1 MKKYVKPLM
10 ESEVFVSNEYI
21 STCYTI
27 TCGKCGSWQEG
38 YDQLAGDVDSKPITN
53 PFSGEV
59 VYTGTFYP
67 STLEHGSNN
76 RPDGT
81 PCVTYSGS
89 DRISFWDIF
98 EGLGI
103 DWDKAWQ
110 WLIQQIYGYN
120 QSSISV
126 HQDINIV
133 PNWTHT
139 TNHPNASI

>member
-10 ESEVFVSNEYI
+10 ESEAFVANEYI
-21 STCYTI
+21 STCYTV
-27 TCGKCGSWQEG
+27 TCGECGSWEEG
-38 YDQLAGDVDSKPITN
+38 YDKLAGSVITKPIEN
-53 PFSGEV
+53 PFTGEV
-59 VYTGTFYP
+59 VFTGSVYE
-67 STLEHGSNN
+67 SKLKNGVGDKNGN
-76 RPDGT
+76 

-89 DRISFWDIF
+89 DRISILDCFDGWS
-98 EGLGI
+98 I
-103 DWDKAWQ
+103 DWDMAWK

-126 HQDINIV
+126 HQNMSVV